1 MGLNQISWV
10 AEGIMQHQQSG
21 DQSSSNIGGSL
32 DVETL
37 RFMTQLFFAHPDL
50 EEVSQPLWALVFCL

>member
-21 DQSSSNIGGSL
+21 DQGSCDTGGSL
-32 DVETL
+32 DVEAH
-37 RFMTQLFFAHPDL
+37 RFMIQLFFAHPDL
-50 EEVSQPLWALVFCL
+50 QQVS